1 MRSFL
6 SLFLLSVL
14 VTGCAHPVK
23 PPVEDRP
30 GTEVDE
36 GDDATSSPETPENLT
51 LQMGLIALEDNGE
64 NGPLVGCGDSLIFV
78 TETVAGPLTA
88 EAKVQKALEALFA
101 IKDSTYGESGLY
113 TALDAAELIVDSVH
127 LEDDQLEVKLSGTLS
142 SGGVCDDPRI
152 VEQIK
157 ETAKNNVGLNSPLT
171 VTVLINGVPVEQ
183 QLSGK

>member
-6 SLFLLSVL
+6 SLLLLSVL
-14 VTGCAHPVK
+14 LTGCVRPVR

-30 GTEVDE
+30 STEVDE
-36 GDDATSSPETPENLT
+36 EEDATPPEETPENLT
-51 LQMGLIALEDNGE
+51 LQVGLIALEDNGE

-78 TETVAGPLTA
+78 TETVSGPLTV
-88 EAKVQKALEALFA
+88 EEKVQKALEALFA

-113 TALDAAELIVDSVH
+113 TALDAAELTVDSVH
-127 LEDDQLEVKLSGTLS
+127 LEDAQLEVELSGTLS

-157 ETAKNNVGLNSPLT
+157 ETAKNNAGLDAPLT
-171 VTVLINGVPVEQ
+171 VTVLINGVSVEQ